1 MAGRHTRSKF
11 LSKCD
16 SDTLEPIWALTGG
29 ESVLCRAWGARSG
42 SRKFPAHL
50 LKGTQESPF
59 FEENS
64 LKVTGCVCPNRR
76 VKEDRCGVKS
86 VLLILCPLPLHT
98 HRSTLHLLC
107 SARYP
112 GSDPCRHIHHQLLAL
127 SLFVT
132 LSFWAA
138 LAAARRESGL
148 RGPIG
153 VSIPYPSLKVT
164 RCDWGSL
171 WKAQLHIPALAGSIH
186 LRLVPATLSG
196 VTVPTIAGPREP

>member
-1 MAGRHTRSKF
+1 MIRLRPREVTGHPQSHTAGKQSDQQIKQINTTFKMRLPLKGDWRVAGRHTRSKF

-112 GSDPCRHIHHQLLAL
+112 GSDPCRHITSSLPSHFWLHSASGQPWQQLGGR
-127 SLFVT
+127 V
-132 LSFWAA
+132 
-138 LAAARRESGL
+138 
-148 RGPIG
+148 
-153 VSIPYPSLKVT
+153 
-164 RCDWGSL
+164 D
-171 WKAQLHIPALAGSIH
+171 
-186 LRLVPATLSG
+186 
-196 VTVPTIAGPREP
+196 